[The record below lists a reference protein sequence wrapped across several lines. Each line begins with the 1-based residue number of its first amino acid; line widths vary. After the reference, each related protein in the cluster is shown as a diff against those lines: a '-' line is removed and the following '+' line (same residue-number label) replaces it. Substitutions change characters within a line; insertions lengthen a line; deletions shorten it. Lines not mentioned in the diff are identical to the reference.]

1 MSLLF
6 LLLVVAKES
15 EVSASTD
22 AVSNLVPE
30 TVRCFEASIPE
41 SYCKESF
48 IFFTGQYG
56 EDDISLN
63 EDSEELW
70 PCVQESGADGRQE
83 LVCLRHSLSFSGDCS
98 ELVVGPGRSRV
109 KDKKRKKKEEKPEE
123 E

>member
-1 MSLLF
+1 M
-6 LLLVVAKES
+6 
-15 EVSASTD
+15 SASID

-48 IFFTGQYG
+48 GRCG

-83 LVCLRHSLSFSGDCS
+83 LVCSRHSLRFSGDCS
-98 ELVVGPGRSRV
+98 ELVFPDLLSSSFLCHIAI
-109 KDKKRKKKEEKPEE
+109 
-123 E
+123 